1 MLNIFPFTSDPEE
14 VAYIRA
20 TRNVSN
26 QEPTASSEGVFP
38 AEGSGSSTSGC
49 EGAIFIGELS

>member
-20 TRNVSN
+20 KSNVSSW
-26 QEPTASSEGVFP
+26 EPTASSEGVFP
-38 AEGSGSSTSGC
+38 AEGSEVPLLAVKVQSSWVN
-49 EGAIFIGELS
+49 